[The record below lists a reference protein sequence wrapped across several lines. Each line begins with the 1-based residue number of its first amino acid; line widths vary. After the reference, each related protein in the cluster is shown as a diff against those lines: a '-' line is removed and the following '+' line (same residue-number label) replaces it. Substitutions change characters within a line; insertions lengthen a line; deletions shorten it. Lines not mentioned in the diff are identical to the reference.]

1 MTHSYTTSGDLTAMQ
16 QNTLKCCNQP
26 IPART
31 VLHIEPTSTYARNEV
46 LDLW

>member
-1 MTHSYTTSGDLTAMQ
+1 MQ
-16 QNTLKCCNQP
+16 GNTMKCCNQL

-31 VLHIEPTSTYARNEV
+31 VLHIEPTSAYARNEA